1 MGIPEKTV
9 YRIGVFIFYI
19 LLFFAIIL
27 VTKKVQLPQ
36 DEPYKNSLQES
47 KPWEFK
53 SPSCAI
59 SGLKP
64 LSSA

>member
-1 MGIPEKTV
+1 MQENYSSSPYFQEKPRKIMGIPEKTV

-19 LLFFAIIL
+19 LLFFAISL

-47 KPWEFK
+47 KP
-53 SPSCAI
+53 
-59 SGLKP
+59 
-64 LSSA
+64 

>member
-19 LLFFAIIL
+19 LLFFAISL

-47 KPWEFK
+47 
-53 SPSCAI
+53 SCAI

>member
-19 LLFFAIIL
+19 LLFFAISL

-47 KPWEFK
+47 KP
-53 SPSCAI
+53 
-59 SGLKP
+59 
-64 LSSA
+64 